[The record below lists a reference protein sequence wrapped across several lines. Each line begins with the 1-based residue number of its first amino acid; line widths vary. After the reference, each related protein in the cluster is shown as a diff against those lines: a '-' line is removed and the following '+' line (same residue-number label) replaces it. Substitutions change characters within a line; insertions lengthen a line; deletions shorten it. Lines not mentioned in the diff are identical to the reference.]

1 MSCSGNPWLSAMSLI
16 YKRFNTRKGNPV
28 PFRYV
33 SAALIL
39 SLAAL
44 LAPSGSVRAD
54 TLLYNNAGFIE
65 GQQSFVQSFA
75 ITTPGTLTVT
85 LSNIPWMDAIAGLNC
100 FLTTSKGLMGPET
113 MSSGSESINV
123 QPGMIYAH
131 WYGDANGPFGIGV
144 YGLKIAFEPNGGV
157 PVGLPKSLILMLSG
171 LGLLFGWQR
180 RAAPTMAAA
189 A

>member
-1 MSCSGNPWLSAMSLI
+1 MPSI
-16 YKRFNTRKGNPV
+16 YKRIKIIKGNPV
-28 PFRYV
+28 PFRYF
-33 SAALIL
+33 SAAFALC
-39 SLAAL
+39 LAAV
-44 LAPSGSVRAD
+44 LAPVGSARAD
-54 TLLYNNAGFIE
+54 TVLYNNAGFIE
-65 GQQSFVQSFA
+65 GQQSFVQSFN

-85 LSNIPWMDAIAGLNC
+85 LSNIPWMDTIADLNC
-100 FLTTSKGLMGPET
+100 FLTTSKGLMGPAA

-123 QPGMIYAH
+123 RPGMIYAH
-131 WYGDANGPFGIGV
+131 WYGDADGRFGIGV
-144 YGLKIAFEPNGGV
+144 YGLKISFEPNGTM